1 MNIIFQSFKR
11 IEFMQ
16 RTLNGIFLDLL
27 KIKRNAKI
35 SFQVSIMSKN
45 NLHISLKVVYYIF
58 ISISA
63 LAITTAKYVIA

>member
-63 LAITTAKYVIA
+63 LAIQQLHM

>member
-1 MNIIFQSFKR
+1 
-11 IEFMQ
+11 MQ

-63 LAITTAKYVIA
+63 LAIKQLHM